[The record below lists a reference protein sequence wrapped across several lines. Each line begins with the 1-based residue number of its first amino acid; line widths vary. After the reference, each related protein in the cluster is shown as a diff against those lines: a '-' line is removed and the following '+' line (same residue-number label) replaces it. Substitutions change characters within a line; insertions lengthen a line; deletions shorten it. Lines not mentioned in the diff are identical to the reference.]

1 MMKKNKRIIA
11 TLLSA
16 LLAFGTVGSLAA
28 CGGMGGTGEKID
40 EKTIVVK
47 TRRAGFGTD
56 WLYELKGKFE
66 AAYAKE
72 GYKVMVRP
80 PDNAIKGDTLVKELA
95 LGYDETKVDL
105 YISTDA
111 NPDTVGAAGDYGVL
125 VENIEESVYNQPAI
139 SYNGT
144 EETKTVREKISAETI
159 SYMTDTNGELYGYS
173 WAQTSAGLVV
183 NTRKLAAY
191 GLELP
196 KTTNEMFDCFD
207 KIYCGYNGIENSI
220 ESGTYPITY
229 VSGGNGYG
237 VVFLYALMAQYDI
250 EEYNKFWTF
259 MDTDES
265 GASVKLSD
273 EACQELYDDP
283 MLLEMMKV
291 AYRAFD
297 LNISAPGSAAQG
309 VDQAQAKVMGDTDD
323 AVFMFN
329 GDWMLNEVKLNY
341 EDELGDIDFIN
352 FPVISALGTKV
363 FGAGTAYNF
372 DEAKCEELL
381 SYIVGLVDENKSI
394 DEIITAVKAEKKVD
408 IAEEDAKEVARA
420 RGVTYARGPEHVAY
434 ITKGSPKK
442 DIASLFLRMMSSDD
456 FGETFSRVANG
467 TSPYCA
473 KENTTSPYK
482 FVRNASKIPAN
493 RYFSLVSQFGALKG
507 YRGQLGGSLL
517 GLFTTE
523 SHIPDYITAES
534 TASIYTEL
542 GTRNDLT
549 ESVYTTAAEKFLAE
563 EKANVIKNWNDY
575 KTSAGLK

>member
-1 MMKKNKRIIA
+1 MKKRTKALSLLLGSVIA
-11 TLLSA
+11 ISG
-16 LLAFGTVGSLAA
+16 FIG
-28 CGGMGGTGEKID
+28 CGFTQQVD
-40 EKTIVVK
+40 ENTIVVK
-47 TRRAGFGTD
+47 CRRAGFGTD

-66 AAYAKE
+66 AVYADK
-72 GYKVMVRP
+72 GYKVKIMT
-80 PDNAIKGDTLVKELA
+80 PDNAIKGETLVKELT
-95 LGYDETKVDL
+95 LGYDDVKVDL

-111 NPDTVGAAGDYGVL
+111 NPDSVGEMGNYGVL

-139 SYNGT
+139 SYDGT
-144 EETKTVREKISAETI
+144 EESKTVREKISPETV
-159 SYMTDTNGELYGYS
+159 SYMTDSKGELYGYS
-173 WAQTSAGLVV
+173 WAQSSAGLVV

-191 GLELP
+191 GLEIP

-207 KIYCGYNGIENSI
+207 KIYCGYNGIENSV

-229 VSGGNGYG
+229 VSGGSGYG
-237 VVFLYALMAQYDI
+237 LVFLYALMAQYDI
-250 EEYNKFWTF
+250 NEYHKFWSF
-259 MDTDES
+259 MTTDDT

-273 EACQELYDDP
+273 EECQELYDDP

-291 AYRAFD
+291 AYRTFD
-297 LNISAPGSAAQG
+297 LNIAAPGSAAQG
-309 VDQAQAKVMGDTDD
+309 VDQAQAKIMGDVDG

-341 EDELGDIDFIN
+341 EDEIVDIDFIN
-352 FPVISALGTKV
+352 FPVVSAVGTKV
-363 FGAGTAYNF
+363 FGANSEYKLDDAT
-372 DEAKCEELL
+372 CEELL
-381 SYIVGLVDENKSI
+381 SFIVGLVDENKSI
-394 DEIITAVKAEKKVD
+394 EEIIDAVKTKTGITIK
-408 IAEEDAKEVARA
+408 EDAAKEIARA

-473 KENTTSPYK
+473 KINTTSPYV

-493 RYFSLVSQFGALKG
+493 RYFSLVSQFGTLKG
-507 YRGQLGGSLL
+507 YRGQIGGSLL

-534 TASIYTEL
+534 TASMYTAE
-542 GTRNDLT
+542 GKRNGLT
-549 ESVYTTAAEKFLAE
+549 ESVYQSAAEKFLSD
-563 EKANVIKNWNDY
+563 EKANIIKNWEDY
-575 KTSAGLK
+575 LSAAGL